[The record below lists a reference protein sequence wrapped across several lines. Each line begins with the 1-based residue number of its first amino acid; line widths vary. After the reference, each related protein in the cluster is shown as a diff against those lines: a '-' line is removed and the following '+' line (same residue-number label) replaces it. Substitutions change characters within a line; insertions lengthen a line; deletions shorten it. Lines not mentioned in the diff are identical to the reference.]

1 MPSSH
6 AFAVFIPAAL
16 VLLAIPGPAVLY
28 IVATSV
34 DGGRRN
40 GLVSVAGI
48 HLGSLVHIAAA
59 VAGLSALIVSSAIAF
74 SAVKYVGA
82 AYLVYVGIRKLL
94 GKDEPL
100 EDVEQAP
107 RSARRIFGQGVV
119 VNVLNPKTALFF
131 LAFMPQFV
139 DPDRPVWTQTIVL
152 GLCWIALGLLSDGAY
167 ALAGGTIGGVLRR
180 RRKAVRYASGGSSSA
195 WAQSLQRVELGRA
208 RVRLPERLGP
218 HVRIAHARQAAPG
231 SSSRQHLFP
240 GLAFSGIGF
249 MGIDFAAGIS
259 FAGGVS
265 IFDMCDIPGIEPV
278 PGIVSPGSA
287 PGVAR
292 SSTPSTARTPVV
304 PYSATRRHGTS
315 FSSAIRPATTA
326 IHTRL
331 ITPSAKSEAISAQQ
345 HPTHQAPWRVP
356 IRSAPPARR
365 ARSRA
370 GSRAGSGTCRGRRP

>member
-1 MPSSH
+1 MPTSH

-94 GKDEPL
+94 GKDEPIAT
-100 EDVEQAP
+100 E
-107 RSARRIFGQGVV
+107 RSPKSTRRVFGQGVV

-139 DPDRPVWTQTIVL
+139 DPDQPVWTQTIVL
-152 GLCWIALGLLSDGAY
+152 GLCWVALGVLSDGAY

-180 RRKAVRYASGGSSSA
+180 RRKAVRYASGATFVG
-195 WAQSLQRVELGRA
+195 LGA
-208 RVRLPERLGP
+208 V
-218 HVRIAHARQAAPG
+218 AA
-231 SSSRQHLFP
+231 
-240 GLAFSGIGF
+240 
-249 MGIDFAAGIS
+249 
-259 FAGGVS
+259 
-265 IFDMCDIPGIEPV
+265 
-278 PGIVSPGSA
+278 
-287 PGVAR
+287 
-292 SSTPSTARTPVV
+292 
-304 PYSATRRHGTS
+304 TS
-315 FSSAIRPATTA
+315 
-326 IHTRL
+326 
-331 ITPSAKSEAISAQQ
+331 
-345 HPTHQAPWRVP
+345 
-356 IRSAPPARR
+356 
-365 ARSRA
+365 
-370 GSRAGSGTCRGRRP
+370 